1 MTHKRKRNK
10 KDKEKESRVEWLHHD
25 LSQVCLCFLSFV
37 LPSIHHHTHSSFPFL
52 SLLFCLSFSPFFLF
66 LSPFTIPFSFF
77 FSFLFSFFTFSSFQ
91 TPFCFSS
98 QVRELKWKGMVYGK
112 KERKRAMIVLWL
124 IVFVVCCGEC
134 LGLCLLLLHSRSL
147 SPCVCRVIHAHVS
160 PSPSHVLW
168 CLSVCCVRH
177 VTCTVCGGWHSPT
190 HCPAVLHPLCSS
202 LSVPLSSNTIITLK
216 HMGVKRREGERSGW
230 GKRERKRKKR
240 GVMQKRVEKGGKKRK
255 RDYDTWCSQ
264 VVSNPSTN
272 QARRGLTSLIRREVV
287 LSSWYGRNSLF
298 LFLSLFVSVCG

>member
-91 TPFCFSS
+91 TPFRFSS
-98 QVRELKWKGMVYGK
+98 QVREWKWKEWLMET
-112 KERKRAMIVLWL
+112 KERKMVMIVLWF

-168 CLSVCCVRH
+168 CLSVCV
-177 VTCTVCGGWHSPT
+177 
-190 HCPAVLHPLCSS
+190 
-202 LSVPLSSNTIITLK
+202 
-216 HMGVKRREGERSGW
+216 
-230 GKRERKRKKR
+230 
-240 GVMQKRVEKGGKKRK
+240 
-255 RDYDTWCSQ
+255 
-264 VVSNPSTN
+264 
-272 QARRGLTSLIRREVV
+272 
-287 LSSWYGRNSLF
+287 
-298 LFLSLFVSVCG
+298 